1 MNLTTL
7 KNTVSR
13 ATEGKH
19 KNKQIKK
26 NHPNTSV
33 LSKHSFCCCI
43 IQDFKNVFFYYFL
56 PL

>member
-1 MNLTTL
+1 MLITKIFKVMNLTTL

-26 NHPNTSV
+26 TP
-33 LSKHSFCCCI
+33 K
-43 IQDFKNVFFYYFL
+43 Y
-56 PL
+56 